1 MKSAYLSGGGLAQA
15 DRYLNL
21 LGDSDMNETSIEAY
35 WYGRTSKKFSKQ
47 AAQVLDDLNING
59 PATRVELARRTGFRL
74 SAICGRVN
82 ELIGLGLAEEA
93 FKVPDPDTLRNVW
106 AIKIKGGV

>member
-1 MKSAYLSGGGLAQA
+1 
-15 DRYLNL
+15 
-21 LGDSDMNETSIEAY
+21 MNETSIEAY

-59 PATRVELARRTGFRL
+59 PATRAELARRTGFRL

-82 ELIGLGLAEEA
+82 ELLDMKLVEEA
-93 FKVPDPDTLRNVW
+93 FKVPDPDTMRNVW
-106 AIKIKGGV
+106 AVKIKGGV